1 MPLQYEPDFQK
12 AIAPLLAAKAKAPK
26 IDMADPL
33 AIRSTMSASFEGLMK
48 MLPDVPEVE
57 LEIHHLTSY
66 DGQSVPIHRYS
77 RIDQDT
83 TTPGPVI
90 LHIHGGGLIFGSP
103 ETFTKWQA
111 SLARDSGVQVFSIDY
126 RLAPEHPFPTPVE
139 DCYSA
144 LPWLQENAQR
154 FSIDPSRIITLG
166 ESAGGNL
173 IAAINLMARD
183 RGLSPPIA
191 KQMLVYPMLD
201 DRTVNPV
208 PALDGLLTWTPDASV
223 TAWSAYLGSDYGTD
237 RVSQYAAPARATS
250 VKGLP
255 PTYMELGTLDIFRD
269 EDLEYL
275 ARIAKENIET
285 ELHLYPA
292 LPHGYDLFVP
302 FGKAAAKANTDRLA
316 AIASV

>member
-1 MPLQYEPDFQK
+1 MPLQYEPGFHK
-12 AIAPLLAAKAKAPK
+12 AMAPLLAAKAAAPK
-26 IDMADPL
+26 TDMTDPF
-33 AIRSTMSASFEGLMK
+33 AVRSAMSPSFESLMN
-48 MLPDVPEVE
+48 MLPDIPEVE
-57 LEIHHLTSY
+57 HEVHHLTSY
-66 DGQSVPIHRYS
+66 DGQSIAIHRYH

-83 TTPGPVI
+83 TKPGPVI

-103 ETFTKWQA
+103 ANFKKWQA

-139 DCYSA
+139 DCYST
-144 LPWLQENAQR
+144 LPWIHKNAER
-154 FSIDPSRIITLG
+154 FSIDPSRIITYG

-191 KQMLVYPMLD
+191 KQMLIYPMLD
-201 DRTVNPV
+201 DRTVDPV
-208 PALDGLLTWTPDASV
+208 PTMDGLLTWTPEANV
-223 TAWSAYLGSDYGTD
+223 TAWSAYLGSDFGTD

-269 EDLEYL
+269 EDIDYL
-275 ARIAKENIET
+275 ARITKEDIET

-302 FGKAAAKANTDRLA
+302 LGKAAARASADRLA